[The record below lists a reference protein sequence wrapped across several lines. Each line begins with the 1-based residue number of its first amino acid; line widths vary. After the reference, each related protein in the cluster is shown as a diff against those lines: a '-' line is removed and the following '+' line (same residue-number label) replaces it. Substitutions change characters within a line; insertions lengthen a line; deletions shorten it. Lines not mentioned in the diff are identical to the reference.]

1 MTSLSHTITSVAE
14 MRLQTRL
21 DEGALPVKAPV
32 AVRRIVNT
40 ITSNRTDWRN
50 SRYASTQYASSRVTY
65 VEEKMTAA
73 QLREFD

>member
-1 MTSLSHTITSVAE
+1 MTSLSHPITSVAE
-14 MRLQTRL
+14 MRPQTRL
-21 DEGALPVKAPV
+21 SEGALTVTTPAT
-32 AVRRIVNT
+32 VRRIVNT
-40 ITSNRTDWRN
+40 ITNSRTDWRN